1 MLRQCWLGLV
11 LAVLAG
17 TLGAADK
24 PSAKPSAPAMTP
36 SASTNAEVVAYYFHG
51 TIRCETC
58 LKIEK
63 QAREAIQRRFPS
75 EMAARRLA
83 FKSVNYEEPEN
94 AHYLKDYK
102 LPCPSLVL
110 VRPRGGGEQD
120 WKVLGQT
127 WEMVHIPPRLD
138 LYIEE
143 ETREFLERSAS
154 GVPASQAPVNSN
166 GVAGVQP
173 QKVGAGKAIWALA
186 EMNTLANEMNA
197 VFVFVPARDAEPTTA
212 DLAAIEGAKR
222 SLEARFEIKI
232 GLVTLLPGSH
242 DYGELAGKMSVPGVV
257 AIVKTGVKRCIS
269 GELTQARIVEGFM
282 AAVGAG
288 GCCPL
293 GLSEREEIR
302 SAGA

>member
-1 MLRQCWLGLV
+1 VVLRQFFLGLV
-11 LAVLAG
+11 LAVVAG

-24 PSAKPSAPAMTP
+24 PQAKPSAPAATP

-63 QAREAIQRRFPS
+63 QAREAIEWRFPS
-75 EMAARRLA
+75 EMAAKRLV
-83 FKSVNYEEPEN
+83 FKSVNYEEPED

-110 VRPRGGGEQD
+110 LRQRGGREQD

-127 WEMVHIPPRLD
+127 WEMVHIPPKLD
-138 LYIEE
+138 QYIEE
-143 ETREFLERSAS
+143 ETRKFLEGSAL
-154 GVPASQAPVNSN
+154 GVPASPAPVNSN
-166 GVAGVQP
+166 GVASVQP
-173 QKVGAGKAIWALA
+173 QKVGAGKAIRALA
-186 EMNTLANEMNA
+186 EMDTLASEMNA
-197 VFVFVPARDAEPTTA
+197 VFVVVPAKDAEPTTA

-232 GLVTLLPGSH
+232 GLFTLLPGSR
-242 DYGELAGKMSVPGVV
+242 DYGELAGQMSLPGVV
-257 AIVKTGVKRCIS
+257 AIVKTGVRRCIS
-269 GELTQARIVEGFM
+269 GELTQDRIVEGFM
-282 AAVGAG
+282 VAVGAG

-293 GLSEREEIR
+293 GYPSEER
-302 SAGA
+302 